1 MRFLITEKTIIL
13 PQQLVKREICLVAKY
28 TGTIKYPFRIFDRSS
43 INRWLNDM
51 EPDLQ
56 NQAVKKITEM
66 FEIFPIEPNVFLLCQ
81 TCPKLPESGFS
92 LDENVVAKIIE
103 LLVSDEKNKEVLE
116 NMVPAADE
124 REM

>member
-1 MRFLITEKTIIL
+1 
-13 PQQLVKREICLVAKY
+13 
-28 TGTIKYPFRIFDRSS
+28 
-43 INRWLNDM
+43 M

-56 NQAVKKITEM
+56 NQAVKEITEM

-81 TCPKLPESGFS
+81 TCSKLPESGFS
-92 LDENVVAKIIE
+92 LDENVVVKIIE